1 MMSSKSLVKSQI
13 VSIGYHLNDSK
24 LLKEDVGSEGLNYFF
39 FNEFKDYLKTFDNLI
54 PYEICGRSKN
64 SKTKC

>member
-1 MMSSKSLVKSQI
+1 MSSKSLVKSQI

-39 FNEFKDYLKTFDNLI
+39 FLM
-54 PYEICGRSKN
+54 N
-64 SKTKC
+64 SKII